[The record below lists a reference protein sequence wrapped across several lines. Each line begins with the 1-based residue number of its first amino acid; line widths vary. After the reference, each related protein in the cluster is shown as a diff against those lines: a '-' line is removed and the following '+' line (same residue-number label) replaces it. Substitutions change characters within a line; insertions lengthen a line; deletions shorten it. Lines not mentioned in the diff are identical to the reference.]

1 MDRSP
6 RSRCATTV
14 PTRSRGRCGSWIPMA
29 ACSSSRRAGRSPCAA
44 AACRRPS
51 RSATNPIVTTDSRA
65 VSGPS
70 TRSVHAG
77 LPPAR
82 QGEPFLPGPVLASA
96 YHLAGDDVHATFGYL
111 REGNPTWAAYEA
123 ALGSLEGG
131 EVVIFS
137 SGMAAATA
145 LLLSLEPGQVLVAPA
160 DGYFGVRQIA
170 DTHLRPRGVECRLV
184 RNAQAE
190 MEAAAPGATLI
201 LAESPCNPSLE
212 VIDVP
217 ALRAAAPGAVLA
229 IDNTVATPLAIRPL
243 EDGADLTLASATKA
257 LSGHSDLLLGY
268 VATNDAEWL
277 QRLRDWRSLTGA
289 IPGPIE
295 TWLAHRSLATL
306 GVRVERQTANAAALT
321 TLLAARDDVT
331 DVRWPGMGAVV
342 CFTLPDAG
350 AVARFFAASDLII
363 EATSFGGVHTSG
375 ERRARWGADDIH
387 EGFVRFSVGI
397 EDTDD
402 ILAAVSSALDAAG
415 GEIVR
420 PGA

>member
-6 RSRCATTV
+6 RSRCATTGR
-14 PTRSRGRCGSWIPMA
+14 TRSPAPCGSSIPTA
-29 ACSSSRRAGRSPCAA
+29 ASSKWRQGGPSCCAVAGI
-44 AACRRPS
+44 RRPS
-51 RSATNPIVTTDSRA
+51 RSATRPTRPAASRA
-65 VSGPS
+65 ASGPPMAEPRGPS

-77 LPPAR
+77 LPAAR

-217 ALRAAAPGAVLA
+217 ALRAVAPDATLV

-243 EDGADLTLASATKA
+243 ELGADLALGSATKA
-257 LSGHSDLLLGY
+257 LSGHSDLLMGY
-268 VATNDAEWL
+268 VTTNDQAWL
-277 QRLRDWRSLTGA
+277 ERLRDWRALTGA

-306 GVRVERQTANAAALT
+306 GVRVERQAANAAALAG
-321 TLLAARDDVT
+321 LL
-331 DVRWPGMGAVV
+331 
-342 CFTLPDAG
+342 
-350 AVARFFAASDLII
+350 
-363 EATSFGGVHTSG
+363 
-375 ERRARWGADDIH
+375 RAR
-387 EGFVRFSVGI
+387 
-397 EDTDD
+397 
-402 ILAAVSSALDAAG
+402 
-415 GEIVR
+415 
-420 PGA
+420 